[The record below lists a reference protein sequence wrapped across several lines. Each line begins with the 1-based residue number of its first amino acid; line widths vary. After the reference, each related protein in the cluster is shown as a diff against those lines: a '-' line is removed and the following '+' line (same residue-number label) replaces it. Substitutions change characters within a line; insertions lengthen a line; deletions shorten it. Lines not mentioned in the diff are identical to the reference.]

1 MHQVRTWS
9 VPLKRWGT
17 RIAGQVRMPGKTDY
31 GLLFPAPSSAP
42 VSGSEWGSDLV
53 RADIALT
60 GVACSAVSV
69 TLALPSPPSTAGW
82 GLNVIKVLIAVP
94 ASANLSTFRHIVV
107 LVGEFLDWRQ
117 FSRREIITNG
127 LQRLLKGELMRRLT
141 RHQKR
146 QRILHSGSSVTL
158 ISRS

>member
-1 MHQVRTWS
+1 MVRTS
-9 VPLKRWGT
+9 ETMGHATCRAGLACPANRLRFSLTGT
-17 RIAGQVRMPGKTDY
+17 QLGTGQRVGMWIGLRAGRHR
-31 GLLFPAPSSAP
+31 LN
-42 VSGSEWGSDLV
+42 
-53 RADIALT
+53 
-60 GVACSAVSV
+60 GVACSVVSV

-82 GLNVIKVLIAVP
+82 GLNVIEMFIAVP
-94 ASANLSTFRHIVV
+94 ASANLSAFRHIVV

-117 FSRREIITNG
+117 FSRREIITDG

-146 QRILHSGSSVTL
+146 RASLTPGSSVTL